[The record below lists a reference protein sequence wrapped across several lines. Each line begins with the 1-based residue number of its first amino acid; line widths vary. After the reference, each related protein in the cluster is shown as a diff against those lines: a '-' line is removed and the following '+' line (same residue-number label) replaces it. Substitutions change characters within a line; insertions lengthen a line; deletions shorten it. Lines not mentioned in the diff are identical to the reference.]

1 MTVGPANTGPGY
13 SRPQYRGP
21 GYALAN
27 SGRAQMLASHQ
38 DRDRAVEYLTTAF
51 AEGRMAKEEYDA
63 RMGQALAARTYAD
76 LDVLMADL
84 PGAQPP
90 PGVTMPPRTN
100 GLAVASLICGISQ
113 FVGFWLLASVPAV
126 ICGHMARRRIR
137 LTGEQG
143 DGMALA
149 GLILGWIGI
158 ALSVLFVAALVIG
171 VAFIASH
178 SGMHYQRTITPGP

>member
-13 SRPQYRGP
+13 TRPLYQGP

-51 AEGRMAKEEYDA
+51 AEGRMAKEEYDT

-76 LDVLMADL
+76 LDALMADL

-90 PGVTMPPRTN
+90 PGMMAPPRTN
-100 GLAVASLICGISQ
+100 GYAVASLICGVGQ
-113 FVGFWLLASVPAV
+113 FFFLTFASIPAV
-126 ICGHMARRRIR
+126 ILGHMARRRIR
-137 LTGEQG
+137 QTGEQG

-158 ALSVLFVAALVIG
+158 GITVIVAAFV
-171 VAFIASH
+171 VAVVATAIHA
-178 SGMHYQRTITPGP
+178 GTTVTPAPGG